1 MDTIE
6 RVRVLILP
14 EISERGADLYDLE
27 FAGGVLKVTIDQAG
41 GVDLGVIGS
50 LTRAISRLIDEHDPI
65 EGAFTLEVTSPGLE
79 RPLRTAAHFV
89 RAVGEKV
96 NIKTRAG
103 VDGDRRFTGVI
114 EAADADGVTIVP
126 EDGGEPRRLTV
137 DQIEKARTLFDW
149 GPAPKP
155 GKSPSPSSPSATKKA
170 AKP

>member
-14 EISERGADLYDLE
+14 EISEHDADLYDLE
-27 FAGGVLKVTIDQAG
+27 FTGGVLRVTVDKAG

-65 EGAFTLEVTSPGLE
+65 QGAFTLEVTSPGLE
-79 RPLRTAAHFV
+79 RPLRTAEHFA

-96 NIKTRAG
+96 NVKTRAG

-114 EAADADGVTIVP
+114 EAADADGITILP
-126 EDGGEPRRLTV
+126 EGGEPRRLSV
-137 DQIEKARTLFDW
+137 DQIEKARTVFDW

-155 GKSPSPSSPSATKKA
+155 GKGPTPSSPSAKKKA